1 MFSKNDGIVFSFANR
16 KEFKYQSFDMCL
28 ALWPAHY
35 RYIRVFSFTASCFK
49 FAKKVLPQLKFKL
62 HTKTRSTSFFIIGSP
77 SISYYNHCVLW
88 LSSFCQEYVCWKK
101 HRVWICRCT
110 SCDLLSWG
118 SNHQPL
124 DNQSAALTTPPWSA
138 CLLLIFLSVPPQ
150 YHTAT
155 TVYRDYLHFARN
167 MYAEKK
173 IVSEHVV
180 ALLVMFL
187 WCPRKFIIYEWDP
200 HLIGV
205 NSVVLYQ
212 RINDT

>member
-1 MFSKNDGIVFSFANR
+1 MSSHLRIA

-35 RYIRVFSFTASCFK
+35 RYFRVFSFTASCFK

-124 DNQSAALTTPPWSA
+124 DNQSAALTTPPIASNFFIGTPSISYCNHCVSW
-138 CLLLIFLSVPPQ
+138 LSSFCQEYVC
-150 YHTAT
+150 
-155 TVYRDYLHFARN
+155 R
-167 MYAEKK
+167 KK
-173 IVSEHVV
+173 NRVWTCRCTSCDV
-180 ALLVMFL
+180 LVMSSKIHYLRVRSAFN
-187 WCPRKFIIYEWDP
+187 R
-200 HLIGV
+200 
-205 NSVVLYQ
+205 
-212 RINDT
+212 R